1 MLAFP
6 LFCPKTRFCL
16 SLPLALLKKRNEKRK
31 VTFENEKNTS
41 LTPFVWST
49 LHENA
54 KNLRSRSPFHQ
65 FSYPSKVIIL
75 VING

>member
-31 VTFENEKNTS
+31 VTFENEKKY
-41 LTPFVWST
+41 LTHSVRLVNASRKRKKFAFPFTVSSIQ
-49 LHENA
+49 LP
-54 KNLRSRSPFHQ
+54 K
-65 FSYPSKVIIL
+65 
-75 VING
+75 

>member
-1 MLAFP
+1 MHTFRFL
-6 LFCPKTRFCL
+6 CPKTRFCL
-16 SLPLALLKKRNEKRK
+16 SLPLALLKKR
-31 VTFENEKNTS
+31 NEKNTS